1 MTFGGC
7 SGKQNELMEK
17 VQLIN
22 GRAVKTVKISEGK
35 ESQSHEFDAKRQWA
49 GDHSFDSCR

>member
-7 SGKQNELMEK
+7 SGKQNELKEK
-17 VQLIN
+17 VQLIH

-35 ESQSHEFDAKRQWA
+35 ESQSHEFDAKR
-49 GDHSFDSCR
+49 

>member
-7 SGKQNELMEK
+7 SSKQNELMEK

-22 GRAVKTVKISEGK
+22 GRAVKTVKIPEGK
-35 ESQSHEFDAKRQWA
+35 ESQSHEFDAKRQPA
-49 GDHSFDSCR
+49 GDHTFDSCR